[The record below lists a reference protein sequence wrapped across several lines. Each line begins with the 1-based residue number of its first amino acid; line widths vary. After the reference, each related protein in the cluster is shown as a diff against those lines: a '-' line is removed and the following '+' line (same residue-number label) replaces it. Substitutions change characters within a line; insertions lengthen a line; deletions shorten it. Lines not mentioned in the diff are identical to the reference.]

1 MLDLQ
6 IMAEAFPN
14 LLQGVGLTGRLAILI
29 LIFGMLVAIPLA
41 YARNARSAWLHGPAS
56 TYIFVIRGIPSL
68 LQVFL
73 VYYGLGQF
81 DFVRTSALWPI
92 FRDPFWCVIIALG
105 LNSAAYTAEII
116 AGALRLVPKGLTEAA
131 RALGLSWFQTQRKV
145 TIPLAVRL
153 ALPAYENEIILT
165 VKATSL
171 ASTITLLDLT
181 GAARL
186 EVSNTFAPYEV
197 FLTAGAI
204 YFCITTSLSWLLRK
218 LERRL
223 SIENRGVVQK
233 ARELRLGAA
242 AHA

>member
-1 MLDLQ
+1 MLDLS

-14 LLQGVGLTGRLAILI
+14 LLNGVGMTGRLAVLILI
-29 LIFGMLVAIPLA
+29 LGMMVAVPLA
-41 YARNARSAWLHGPAS
+41 YARNAHSVWLRGPAS
-56 TYIFVIRGIPSL
+56 AYILVIRGIPSL

-73 VYYGLGQF
+73 VYYGLGQL
-81 DFVRTSALWPI
+81 DIVRSSVLWPV

-131 RALGLSWFQTQRKV
+131 QALGLSWIQTQRLI
-145 TIPLAVRL
+145 TIPLAIRA

-223 SIENRGVVQK
+223 AIESHAAEPK
-233 ARELRLGAA
+233 AKEFRTSAA
-242 AHA
+242 VHA